1 MTDKQRRISMTHKQ
15 RRILEVLATQKTE
28 MYGLDIVKA
37 GAASRM
43 SLYIELARLEDQGL
57 IEGREEPPNEATIV
71 ARRLYRITPAGATK
85 LLPAARVMTS

>member
-1 MTDKQRRISMTHKQ
+1 MTNKQL
-15 RRILEVLATQKTE
+15 RILEVLAAQKAE

-43 SLYIELARLEDQGL
+43 SLYVELARLEDLGL

-71 ARRLYRITPAGATK
+71 ARRLYRITTAGAAK
-85 LLPAARVMTS
+85 LLPAAEVV